1 MGLLQAT
8 KVIWKQQGPIGLFQ
22 GHSATLLRIF
32 PYAAI
37 KFMAYERLEGVSY
50 ERPEPLSSLAD
61 FTLDA

>member
-37 KFMAYERLEGVSY
+37 KFMAYERLEGVS
-50 ERPEPLSSLAD
+50 
-61 FTLDA
+61 